1 MLSRAEAKIKDT
13 SYFREKRLWNFENM
27 IKLMLINM
35 RYLLV
40 LSSMGI
46 LALMIGP
53 GASPY
58 GRHQDQ
64 SSVSCEDIDHGE
76 CCATK

>member
-53 GASPY
+53 RCVTLRPASRPKF
-58 GRHQDQ
+58 
-64 SSVSCEDIDHGE
+64 CIL
-76 CCATK
+76 